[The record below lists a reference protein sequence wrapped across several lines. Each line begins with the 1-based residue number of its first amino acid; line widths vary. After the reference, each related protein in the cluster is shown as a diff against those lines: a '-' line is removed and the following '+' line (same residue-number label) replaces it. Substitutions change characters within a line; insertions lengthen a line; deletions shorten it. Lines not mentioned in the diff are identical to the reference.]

1 LSSTWVLIFIAVV
14 IGLAFI
20 GFLLKSFARIILVLG
35 IAYLLFHLGFI
46 WGADDLNEKLH
57 LNQLLKPDVSEKI
70 QKSYQDFSQR
80 REQNG
85 VVETEKIKTVIEKT
99 IHSALT
105 RASNDIQKVDKEKLI
120 QDLQS
125 KLQHFDKKTT
135 AQVLEDLRPELAKYH
150 ITPEE
155 VQQP

>member
-35 IAYLLFHLGFI
+35 ITYLLFHLGFL

-57 LNQLLKPDVSEKI
+57 LNQLLKPDVSEKL
-70 QKSYQDFSQR
+70 QKSYHDFSQR
-80 REQNG
+80 REQTE
-85 VVETEKIKTVIEKT
+85 VVETEKIKAVIEET
-99 IHSALT
+99 IQSALK
-105 RASNDIQKVDKEKLI
+105 RASNEIQKVDKEKLI
-120 QDLQS
+120 QELQS
-125 KLQHFDKKTT
+125 KLQHFDQQTT

>member
-1 LSSTWVLIFIAVV
+1 MSSTWILIFIAVV
-14 IGLAFI
+14 VGLALI

-57 LNQLLKPDVSEKI
+57 LNQLFKPDVSEKI
-70 QKSYQDFSQR
+70 QRSYHDFSQR

-85 VVETEKIKTVIEKT
+85 AVETEKIKAVIEET
-99 IHSALT
+99 IHSNLT
-105 RASNDIQKVDKEKLI
+105 KASNEIQKVDKEKLI
-120 QDLQS
+120 QELQS
-125 KLQHFDKKTT
+125 KLQQFDQQAT